1 MQRLMYACTMTGDEP
16 MGSDTAKD
24 LVTQLQSH
32 RLGRRQFMIK
42 AAAAGMSAT
51 AIVGALSTMRTI
63 PAHAQDARKVTFWS
77 AFTDPD
83 KTVLT
88 GMVDTFNAQSTD
100 FQVEYV
106 STPPEQVTD
115 STKLMTAVRGG
126 TGPDIYHLDRFIVAQ
141 RAAGGL
147 LQDLSQ
153 FSDANDYM
161 NNYIEFA
168 RKEATYN
175 GSPYALPFDTDTRA
189 LYYNKTMLQSVGV
202 DPAEFDKANGPL
214 TWDRV
219 AEVAALLDVKDSN
232 GNYTQMGCVPWVNQ
246 GWHYT
251 YGFSWQGVFYDGAA
265 CSVTP
270 DDPKIVESFQWVQ
283 DYCNARGAD
292 AVSAFGTPSMQ
303 SGFPA
308 QQHPFILD
316 TLAMQITGDWVIAQL
331 AQYSPDKD
339 YGITWMP
346 VPAALASAP
355 AATPEAAASPAA
367 SVGGASTT
375 WAGGWSTVIPEGAK
389 NAEDAWTFMK
399 WFSGKEGQTI
409 YTKES
414 SHLPTW
420 TELLSDESL
429 FDERHVF
436 FAKDLLPTAKNRPPL
451 PVGAKYWDELT
462 VAWQATYLNQ
472 GAPADLLKTAKDNTN
487 KDLEEFCPVS

>member
-1 MQRLMYACTMTGDEP
+1 M
-16 MGSDTAKD
+16 SDNSWD
-24 LVTQLQSH
+24 GLVSQLKSH
-32 RLGRRQFMIK
+32 KIGRRQFMLK
-42 AAAAGMSAT
+42 AAAAGFSAT
-51 AIVGALSTMRTI
+51 AIAGTVAGVRSI
-63 PAHAQDARKVTFWS
+63 PARAQDARKVTFWS

-88 GMVDTFNAQSTD
+88 NMVNTFNAQSTD
-100 FQVEYV
+100 FQVEFV

-161 NNYIEFA
+161 NNYLDFA
-168 RKEATYN
+168 KAEATYN
-175 GSPYALPFDTDTRA
+175 GSPYALPFDTDARA
-189 LYYNKTMLQSVGV
+189 LYYNKTMLASVGV
-202 DPAEFDKANGPL
+202 DPEELDRANGPI

-219 AEVAALLDVKDSN
+219 AEIAALLDVKDSN
-232 GNYTQMGCVPWVNQ
+232 GNYTQMGFIPWVNQ

-251 YGFSWQGVFYDGAA
+251 YGFSWQGSFYDAAA

-270 DDPKIVESFQWVQ
+270 DDPKIVEAFQWVQ
-283 DYCNARGAD
+283 DFCNARGAD
-292 AVSAFGTPSMQ
+292 QVSAFGTPSMQ
-303 SGFPA
+303 SGFPS

-331 AQYSPDKD
+331 AQYAPDKD

-346 VPAALASAP
+346 VPTALASA
-355 AATPEAAASPAA
+355 TPDADAEPMASPVAA
-367 SVGGASTT
+367 GGGNSAT
-375 WAGGWSTVIPEGAK
+375 WAGGWSVVIPDGAK
-389 NAEDAWTFMK
+389 NPEDAWTFMK
-399 WFSGKEGQTI
+399 WFAGKEGQSI
-409 YTKES
+409 YVKES

-420 TELLSDESL
+420 TELLTDASLYDE
-429 FDERHVF
+429 EHQF

-462 VAWQATYLNQ
+462 VAWQSTYLNQ
-472 GAPADLLKTAKDNTN
+472 GAPAELLAAAKDNTN
-487 KDLEEFCPVS
+487 KDLEDFCPVQ